1 MRAGSD
7 CWGEAEIS
15 PANGVT
21 WVVDCRLEKGR
32 PHAGDRVGRQTAV
45 KALKDLR
52 QRNPWTVQVRRN
64 QPWPPQQHAQKPI
77 CCTNVLKIC
86 TIITIIITSQCHNFR
101 MRECNIFKQ
110 PHLHAKLA
118 SQPIVVKVQ
127 FGAIICWQGN
137 FPPLSLAFSGLSRWW
152 AISPRSAFNTVE
164 SVSDDITEP
173 H

>member
-52 QRNPWTVQVRRN
+52 QRNPLDRPSAPESAMASTTARAEADLLHKCFEN
-64 QPWPPQQHAQKPI
+64 M
-77 CCTNVLKIC
+77 
-86 TIITIIITSQCHNFR
+86 HNHHNHYHIA
-101 MRECNIFKQ
+101 M
-110 PHLHAKLA
+110 P
-118 SQPIVVKVQ
+118 
-127 FGAIICWQGN
+127 
-137 FPPLSLAFSGLSRWW
+137 
-152 AISPRSAFNTVE
+152 
-164 SVSDDITEP
+164 
-173 H
+173 